1 MNETPS
7 TDIILNA
14 NPEHGGIRIA
24 VVLTI
29 VAGLIGGF
37 LLVRVLLGWF
47 AQDTIFLEFATV
59 ISCTGAIP
67 IALGIAWVVEEYL
80 KKTWPSG
87 LEIELGEDTLR
98 FNGERTEDD
107 ERDVRTFELDQRV
120 ILTNWYFRLK
130 GYSRAGRE
138 RRVSDK
144 WYCLANQIQQDGQRL
159 ITYSYMPPGKA
170 ETWIENQDL
179 VEQFHEISLAQ
190 LYKESGSR
198 RWSGPNRPG
207 EVPSEMLAGPDGRY
221 WIAERRRW
229 EEGVELAEEDFA
241 ALMTYLGEKSQVDF

>member
-37 LLVRVLLGWF
+37 LLVRVLLRWF

-67 IALGIAWVVEEYL
+67 IALGIAWFVEEYL

-120 ILTNWYFRLK
+120 ILTNWYFKLK

-144 WYCLANQIQQDGQRL
+144 WFCLANQIQQDGQRL
-159 ITYSYMPPGKA
+159 ITYSYMPPGEA

-207 EVPSEMLAGPDGRY
+207 EAPSEMLAGPDGRY

-241 ALMTYLGEKSQVDF
+241 ALMTYLGEKAQVDF